1 MTGIKLSGIPEGSKL
16 VLIGDWYKT
25 PGNDWH
31 VACYFSDE
39 DNRPFKEDLPVDL
52 LPALVPGTVYPGTS
66 DENTAKGYPGVF
78 KVPPV
83 ADWKKFRYDDLPRSL
98 RRLRRF
104 SNQIADQVVYRMEAG
119 NRTHWLPAIE
129 LARIL
134 FFHSSEV
141 VRAAV
146 NHGNTWQLA
155 KADKE
160 DWTGTVTFSS
170 NVPVNYLTNLHFRKF
185 FAWLLFDEGAED
197 SFCSIFKWLNEG
209 SYLHDNVER
218 WTFDFEPPDLGGTEI
233 SWTGYTGRKAVKE
246 KHHCYIREI
255 RAISGV
261 PAPELDEVVFSH
273 PDDKFYLENEPE
285 DSHSGSDAKTG
296 KQTSR
301 VVPKEIDPHN
311 PPKAGKKRH
320 LVQTHG
326 TGFHFDTEINLRR
339 RPLKVK
345 ALPKGDMPDLK
356 GTQEEDTLGIT
367 EGSDHGSKPR
377 ADIDNLEKPEL
388 IDAPEKLGFFQTMLE
403 QLKADHGWDIK
414 TDMGDVPRKRCRS
427 AHLVGGRP
435 RKYSHAVVTWDD
447 TNEVHI
453 LEIELTAK
461 ETLSTL
467 FFRASHPQQA
477 VKKILDALMTNDTSR
492 KYKAMQWKRKSNTE
506 HTIARHYLEH
516 PDNKIKSEEE
526 ALESWVARAGGKIMS
541 L

>member
-1 MTGIKLSGIPEGSKL
+1 MTGIRLSGIPEGSKL
-16 VLIGDWYKT
+16 ILVGDWYKT

-39 DNRPFKEDLPVDL
+39 DNRPFKKDLPVDL
-52 LPALVPGTVYPGTS
+52 LPALVPGSVYPGTS
-66 DENTAKGYPGVF
+66 DENTVKGYPGVF

-83 ADWKKFRYDDLPRSL
+83 ADWEKFRYDELPRSL
-98 RRLRRF
+98 RRLRMF
-104 SNQIADQVVYRMEAG
+104 SNQIAEQVVYRLEAG
-119 NRTHWLPAIE
+119 NRIHWLPAIE
-129 LARIL
+129 LARVL
-134 FFHSSEV
+134 FFHSREV
-141 VRAAV
+141 VQAAV
-146 NHGNTWQLA
+146 YHGNTWQLA

-160 DWTGTVTFSS
+160 DWTGKVAFSS
-170 NVPVNYLTNLHFRKF
+170 NVPVNYLKNLQFRKF
-185 FAWLLFDEGAED
+185 IAWLLFDEGAEE
-197 SFCSIFKWLNEG
+197 SFCSIFMRMNED
-209 SYLHDNVER
+209 SNLHDNVER
-218 WTFDFEPPDLGGTEI
+218 WTFDFEPPDLAATEI
-233 SWTGYTGRKAVKE
+233 SWAGYTGRKDVGE

-285 DSHSGSDAKTG
+285 DSDSGSDAKTG

-345 ALPKGDMPDLK
+345 ALRKGDMLDLK
-356 GTQEEDTLGIT
+356 GTQEENTLGIT

-403 QLKADHGWDIK
+403 QLKADHGWDIE
-414 TDMGDVPRKRCRS
+414 TRTGDVPRKRCRT

-435 RKYSHAVVTWDD
+435 RKYTHAVVQWDE
-447 TNEVHI
+447 TNVVHI

-477 VKKILDALMTNDTSR
+477 VKKILDALMTNDASR
-492 KYKAMQWKRKSNTE
+492 KYKAMQWKRKSNVE

-516 PDNKIKSEEE
+516 PDKKIKSEEE
-526 ALESWVARAGGKIMS
+526 ALESWVARAADKILS